1 MLFLERPFFFA
12 LCTFEDTCV
21 CMCICDSCNVPLK
34 VLNRKHVMSIYIYIY
49 IRVFFLELRWS
60 DIAQLL

>member
-1 MLFLERPFFFA
+1 MLFLEMSFFFA

-34 VLNRKHVMSIYIYIY
+34 VLNRKHVISIYIYTCVLLGIA
-49 IRVFFLELRWS
+49 LE
-60 DIAQLL
+60 